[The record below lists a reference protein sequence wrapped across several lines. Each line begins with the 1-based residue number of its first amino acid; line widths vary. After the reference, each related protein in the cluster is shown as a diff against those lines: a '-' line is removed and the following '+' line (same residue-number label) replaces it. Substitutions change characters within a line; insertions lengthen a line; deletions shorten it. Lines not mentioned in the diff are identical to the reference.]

1 MSTVSSSSRTQV
13 ATARA
18 AASSAPTLPTGT
30 LSKGAS
36 GPAVKQMQSALVKL
50 GYMTQAQMNT
60 GPGTFG
66 PQTEASLKKFQAAHK
81 LTADGVYG
89 PKTRAAMLEDL
100 TPAAPK
106 PPPSAPSVTA
116 PPAGLE
122 RGSNGPAV
130 KQLQSALVK
139 LGYMSQEQ
147 MNTGPGVYG
156 PKTEES
162 VKKFQ
167 SAWKLGVDG
176 EYGPKTK
183 AALEK
188 ALAGQKPPVSTPAPA
203 PAPAPAPGGPG
214 KVTKPDMK
222 WVPSANF
229 SSRGGAD
236 IDTIVLHHTAS
247 NNVQGDL
254 NALTKPNG
262 DKSVSA
268 HYLIGKDG
276 TIYHLVD
283 DKMTAWHA
291 GKSSLRGDTSPSVN
305 NRSIGIEITNDG
317 SGKTPFTEAQYRA
330 LEQLVPYLA
339 KTYNVPMK
347 NILGHRDVAPGR
359 KVDPA
364 DNFDWG
370 RIRRATDAV
379 I

>member
-1 MSTVSSSSRTQV
+1 VSTVSSARTRV
-13 ATARA
+13 A
-18 AASSAPTLPTGT
+18 AARVAVSSAPILPTAT

-66 PQTEASLKKFQAAHK
+66 SQTEASLKKFQAAHK

-89 PKTRAAMLEDL
+89 PKTRAAMLKAL
-100 TPAAPK
+100 TPAVPKPAPK
-106 PPPSAPSVTA
+106 PPSVTA
-116 PPAGLE
+116 PAPGLE
-122 RGSNGPAV
+122 RGDSGSAV

-139 LGYMSQEQ
+139 LGYMSQAQ
-147 MNTGPGVYG
+147 MSTGVGVYG
-156 PKTEES
+156 PKTEAA

-167 SAWKLGVDG
+167 AAWKLGVDG

-183 AALEK
+183 AALQK
-188 ALAGQKPPVSTPAPA
+188 ALAGQKPPVSTPKPS
-203 PAPAPAPGGPG
+203 PTTPGR
-214 KVTKPDMK
+214 VTKPDMK

-247 NNVQGDL
+247 NNVRGDL

-262 DKSVSA
+262 DRSVSA

-276 TIYHLVD
+276 TIYHLVE

-291 GKSSLRGDTSPSVN
+291 GRSSLRGDTSPSVN

-339 KTYNVPMK
+339 KTYDVPMK

>member
-1 MSTVSSSSRTQV
+1 MSTVSSSSRTRV
-13 ATARA
+13 ATAPA
-18 AASSAPTLPTGT
+18 TLASTPTLPSGP

-36 GPAVKQMQSALVKL
+36 GTAVKQMQSALVKL
-50 GYMTQAQMNT
+50 GYMSQAQMNT

-89 PKTRAAMLEDL
+89 PKTRAAMLKAL

-106 PPPSAPSVTA
+106 PAPTAPSVTA
-116 PPAGLE
+116 PAAGLE
-122 RGSNGPAV
+122 RGNSGTAV

-139 LGYMSQEQ
+139 LGYMSQAQ
-147 MNTGPGVYG
+147 MNSGPGVYG
-156 PKTEES
+156 PKTEEA

-188 ALAGQKPPVSTPAPA
+188 ALAGQKPPASTPAPA
-203 PAPAPAPGGPG
+203 PAPTTPG

-276 TIYHLVD
+276 TIFHLVD

-330 LEQLVPYLA
+330 LEKLVPYLA
-339 KTYNVPMK
+339 KTYDIPMK

-370 RIRRATDAV
+370 RVRRATDAV